1 MSAVR
6 EIMAGELVRLK
17 HTYRYSSVPVLVHE
31 NVAEH
36 SFWTAI
42 LAVSIAIERSMSHQA
57 IGEVATKALLHDIEE
72 SMTGDLIRD
81 MKYHDEETR
90 EAIGKVEREFASRI
104 FDKLGT
110 LGNWFEVWWENAK
123 DDSPTGRV
131 VALADLLCVI
141 MYVEHEWNLGNQSDQ
156 LTEIHGDCTKL
167 IESKFMGTEL
177 EGIAME
183 AIK

>member
-1 MSAVR
+1 M
-6 EIMAGELVRLK
+6 EI
-17 HTYRYSSVPVLVHE
+17 TSSLLPEKVEKRVDITS
-31 NVAEH
+31 NC
-36 SFWTAI
+36 
-42 LAVSIAIERSMSHQA
+42 
-57 IGEVATKALLHDIEE
+57 ATVALLQ
-72 SMTGDLIRD
+72 TGDETMIRVIDRSNTHTIQKVSHNTKKGLRVHYQTIETALIGKGAHAVEHPTLR
-81 MKYHDEETR
+81 EAR

-141 MYVEHEWNLGNQSDQ
+141 MYVEHEWSLGNRSDQ
-156 LTEIHGDCTKL
+156 LDEIHGDCIKL

>member
-6 EIMAGELVRLK
+6 EIMAGQLVRLK
-17 HTYRYSSVPVLVHE
+17 HTYRYSSVPVLVRE

-42 LAVSIAIERSMSHQA
+42 IAVTIAIERQMTRA
-57 IGEVATKALLHDIEE
+57 EIGKVALKSLVHDIEE

-81 MKYHDEETR
+81 MKYFDEETR
-90 EAIGKVEREFASRI
+90 EAIGAVEREFASRI
-104 FDKLGT
+104 FDKLGVI
-110 LGNWFEVWWENAK
+110 GNWFEGWWEQAK
-123 DDSPTGRV
+123 DNSPTGRV

-141 MYVEHEWNLGNQSDQ
+141 MYVEHEWSLGNQNDQ
-156 LTEIHGDCTKL
+156 LSEIHNDCTAL
-167 IESKFMGTEL
+167 IEKKFLGTDL
-177 EGIAME
+177 EAIAME

>member
-6 EIMAGELVRLK
+6 EIMSGQLVRLK
-17 HTYRYSSVPVLVHE
+17 HTIRYSSVPVLVPE

-42 LAVSIAIERSMSHQA
+42 IAVTIAIEMQMSKQE
-57 IGEVATKALLHDIEE
+57 IGKVALKSLLHDIEE

-90 EAIGKVEREFASRI
+90 EAIRLVEVEFARRI

-110 LGNWFEVWWENAK
+110 IGPWFEGWWENAK
-123 DDSPTGRV
+123 DNSPTGQV

-141 MYVEHEWNLGNQSDQ
+141 MYIEHERTLGNQSEQ
-156 LTEIHGDCTKL
+156 LNDIHGDCVAL
-167 IESKFMGTEL
+167 IERKFLATDL
-177 EGIAME
+177 EQIAME